1 MKTRLA
7 SGVLFGALL
16 ASFASTP
23 ARADTPFGAYIGA
36 AAGRSFSRSEDITA
50 FNSYS
55 LRFRQDG
62 VAWKGFAGARPLPM
76 LGVELAYI
84 HFGNASGPLPPSAI
98 FRYFKDSSKE
108 SATTLSG
115 VGYLPLPVP
124 FLQLY
129 GKLGVAR
136 LHSDAQVSSIP
147 PTCPVGFGCTVP
159 YTVRQNQ
166 WTTDLAYGA
175 GAQARFGS
183 VGIRAE
189 YERINAS
196 PGSPDLFS
204 LGVTWT
210 L

>member
-1 MKTRLA
+1 MKTRLTF
-7 SGVLFGALL
+7 GVLFGTLF

-23 ARADTPFGAYIGA
+23 AHADTPLGAYVGA
-36 AAGRSFSRSEDITA
+36 AAGRSFSRTEDIAA
-50 FNSYS
+50 FSSYS
-55 LRFRQDG
+55 LRFHQDG
-62 VAWKGFAGARPLPM
+62 VAWKGFAGIRPLPI

-84 HFGNASGPLPPSAI
+84 HLGNASGPPPTPVI
-98 FRYFKDSSKE
+98 FGYFKDSSQE
-108 SATTLSG
+108 SATTLSA

-136 LHSDAQVSSIP
+136 LHSDAQVSSLP
-147 PTCPVGFGCTVP
+147 FSCPVGVNCTVP

-175 GAQARFGS
+175 GAQARFSS

-196 PGSPDLFS
+196 AGNPDLFS
-204 LGVTWT
+204 LGITWT
-210 L
+210 F